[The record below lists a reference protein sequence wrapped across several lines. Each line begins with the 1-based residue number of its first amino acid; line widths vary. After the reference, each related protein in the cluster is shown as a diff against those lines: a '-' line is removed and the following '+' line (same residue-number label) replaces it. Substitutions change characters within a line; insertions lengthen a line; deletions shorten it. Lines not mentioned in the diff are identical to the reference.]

1 MQSSRTHV
9 VPAAYTPT
17 LRRTRLF
24 SELPVT
30 ARREILEHCCIR
42 KYAAHRQIICQG
54 EAPAFIYILLAGQ
67 LRVYL
72 GDASGDEITIR
83 LLSSGKSC
91 MDETVMADGRS
102 PVCVDTITK
111 AQLLQIPAR
120 FARNF
125 GNECPQFANIML
137 KIAAENQTLAI
148 SQIDMMALKTPLQR
162 VCRYLLLEQ
171 MAQGPDKCVIDL
183 RFRKSV
189 IANHLGIAP
198 ETLSRAFRKIRRF
211 GITVIGQKVHLER
224 ATALCH
230 FCDHDAVIA
239 CVEDCGKICAPNHM
253 NHTEEP
259 PRHRH

>member
-1 MQSSRTHV
+1 MQSSRTHI
-9 VPAAYTPT
+9 VPAADTPT
-17 LRRTRLF
+17 LRKTRLF

-42 KYAAHRQIICQG
+42 KYAAHRQIVCQG
-54 EAPAFIYILLAGQ
+54 EVPAFIHVLLAGQ

-111 AQLLQIPAR
+111 AQLLQIPAH

-125 GNECPQFANIML
+125 GNECPQFAHIML

-198 ETLSRAFRKIRRF
+198 ETLSRTFRKIRRF
-211 GITVIGQKVHLER
+211 GITVIGQKVHLE
-224 ATALCH
+224 TGTTLCRI
-230 FCDHDAVIA
+230 CDHDAVVA
-239 CVEDCGKICAPNHM
+239 CVEECSKISASSHM
-253 NHTEEP
+253 NHTEDTTARP
-259 PRHRH
+259 H